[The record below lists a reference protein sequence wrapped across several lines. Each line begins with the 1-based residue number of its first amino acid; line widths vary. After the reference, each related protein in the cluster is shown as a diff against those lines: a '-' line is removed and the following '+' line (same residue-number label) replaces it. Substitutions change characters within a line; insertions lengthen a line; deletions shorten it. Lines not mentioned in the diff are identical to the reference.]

1 MIRINIEHILVH
13 TSLFSLSISAI
24 FYWGNLLCRNKNL
37 RSLGKI
43 SFAIALACTTIS
55 LMIRWFHLK
64 HLPLSNSYE
73 SLMFLSWSVSLLNIL
88 LGHRDE
94 NVWVG
99 AIIAPSA
106 MLTQGFATLGLP
118 EEMQTSTLL
127 VPALQSHWLMMH
139 VSMML
144 LSYATILCGSL
155 SAITLLLVITYDPSA
170 NPSSP
175 KNLCISY
182 LLPGNKKYSYMR
194 IADSFNNFFYLVS
207 MNHRREI
214 FIQKLDHWSHRI
226 ISLGFP
232 LLTIG
237 ISSGAVWANEAWGSY
252 WSWDPKETWAFIT
265 WLIYAIYS
273 HTRVTRGWRG
283 EKSATVAV
291 SGFLSIWICYLGVNL
306 LGVGLHSYGWL
317 I

>member
-1 MIRINIEHILVH
+1 MIHIKIENILVH
-13 TSLFSLSISAI
+13 ISLFSLSFGTIS
-24 FYWGNLLCRNKNL
+24 YWGNLLCRSKNL
-37 RSLGKI
+37 RSLGEG
-43 SFAIALACTTIS
+43 SVAIALACTTIF
-55 LMIRWFHLK
+55 LIIRWLHLK

-73 SLMFLSWSVSLLNIL
+73 SFMFLSWSLSLLNL
-88 LGHRDE
+88 FLNHRE
-94 NVWVG
+94 QNAWLS

-106 MLTQGFATLGLP
+106 MLTHSFATLGLP
-118 EEMQTSTLL
+118 KEMQNSPVL
-127 VPALQSHWLMMH
+127 VPASQSHWLMMH

-155 SAITLLLVITYDPSA
+155 LAITLLLVIIYDPSA
-170 NPSSP
+170 NLSTPQNYFIRS
-175 KNLCISY
+175 
-182 LLPGNKKYSYMR
+182 LLSDNEKTSYMQ
-194 IADSFNNFFYLVS
+194 IEDSLENFFYLIS
-207 MNHRREI
+207 KNSRREI
-214 FIQKLDHWSHRI
+214 LIKKLDHWSHRI
-226 ISLGFP
+226 IGLGFP

-283 EKSATVAV
+283 KQSAIVAV
-291 SGFLSIWICYLGVNL
+291 TGFFSVWICYLGVNL
-306 LGVGLHSYGWL
+306 LGIGLHSYGWL